1 MYHKRDKG
9 TITIFLASIY
19 QPADHENQKRFNEEL
34 ESFYNA
40 IPRNA
45 ELLSAQDV
53 KYSIGVRS
61 KMFRNVIGPNGI
73 DNRNAK
79 VKYLIF

>member
-19 QPADHENQKRFNEEL
+19 QPAYHEDQKRFNEEL

-40 IPRNA
+40 IYRNTR
-45 ELLSAQDV
+45 LLAVQYVNSN
-53 KYSIGVRS
+53 IGVRS
-61 KMFRNVIGPNGI
+61 KMFCNVIRPNGI
-73 DNRNAK
+73 NNRNAK